1 MAAET
6 VFVDTNVLVYANWTG
21 AARHADAR
29 LKLRSLTSDGARLC
43 VSRQVLRE
51 FLAVVT
57 RPQGAVTPMAVDE
70 AVATT
75 DAFGTL
81 FEVVED
87 GAGVGGALLDLVSRH
102 QVKGRQIHDANIVAT
117 MSVHAIRRL
126 LTANPADFRRFADI
140 IDIEPL

>member
-1 MAAET
+1 MAASR

-21 AARHADAR
+21 ARRHGEARQRIEALAEAD
-29 LKLRSLTSDGARLC
+29 SGLC

-57 RPQGAVTPMAVDE
+57 RPQGDVIPMSTGE
-70 AVATT
+70 AWTT
-75 DAFGTL
+75 VKALDDL
-81 FEVVED
+81 FDVLE
-87 GAGVGGALLDLVSRH
+87 GGASSFARLLDLVALH
-102 QVKGRQIHDANIVAT
+102 EVKGRMIHDANIVAT
-117 MSVHAIRRL
+117 MSVHGVRRL